1 MSKIYKVML
10 YMIPMVYMNKMY
22 FIPTINKV
30 QLYMIPM
37 FYWNHIQHHCDF
49 KKDSQRNKEWES
61 CVTQGKKK
69 D

>member
-30 QLYMIPM
+30 HLYMIPM
-37 FYWNHIQHHCDF
+37 FIGIIYSITVIL
-49 KKDSQRNKEWES
+49 KRIVRGIKSGRA
-61 CVTQGKKK
+61 V
-69 D
+69 